1 MIPTR
6 IPSLGSK
13 VISADDAASLI
24 KNGMTVGMGGF
35 TRAGE
40 AKAVPQALIERAK
53 AAALKINL
61 ITGDIIAT
69 MCVGSLKG

>member
-1 MIPTR
+1 
-6 IPSLGSK
+6 
-13 VISADDAASLI
+13 LI

>member
-1 MIPTR
+1 MYREPIR

-35 TRAGE
+35 T
-40 AKAVPQALIERAK
+40 LRAK
-53 AAALKINL
+53 LKQFRRH
-61 ITGDIIAT
+61 
-69 MCVGSLKG
+69 